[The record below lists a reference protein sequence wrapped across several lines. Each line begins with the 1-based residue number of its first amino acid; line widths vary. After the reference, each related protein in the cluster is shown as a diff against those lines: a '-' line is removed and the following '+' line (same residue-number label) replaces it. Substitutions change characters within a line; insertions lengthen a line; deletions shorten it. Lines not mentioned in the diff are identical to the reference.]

1 MQLTHVETQSMIDIV
16 DDHNYLAHLLESIFQ
31 NQLGV
36 WLGPFLVQ
44 DKHVFTLCLWIS
56 IRVYQAINAHS
67 GYDLPYITSQYYFP

>member
-1 MQLTHVETQSMIDIV
+1 MLKVSKTIQTTGFVSV
-16 DDHNYLAHLLESIFQ
+16 LAHLLESIFQ